1 MKSRILFVDDEPL
14 VLAGLRRSLRRYRD
28 QWDTSYAEGGKEA
41 LIDMERSHF
50 DIVVSDMRM
59 KGMDGY
65 ELLCHVREKY
75 PDTMRIV
82 LSGQT
87 DHETALKSVSVS
99 HQCLSKPCE
108 GDQLRRVLD
117 RACTIRNLCTNDRHR
132 ETLSR
137 MGSLPSIPSLYLE
150 LTEAMANDSASA
162 QEIGGI
168 IEQDIGMSVKIMQIV
183 NSAFFGLSREV
194 SSIRE
199 AVAYLGIGPIRA
211 LALSEGAFS
220 AHQSSDC
227 FTAND
232 LKQEQRHGML
242 VASIARRISPTTEIG
257 EPAFLAGML
266 HDLGVLLL
274 ATQFPDDFKGMQQS
288 IAEATNT
295 VEEETK
301 AFGTTHG
308 RLGAYL
314 LGSWG
319 LPIAVT
325 EAVAFHHDPETVE
338 HEVFDVVTAVHVAN
352 GLLHEKLPPRV
363 LVPQHN
369 SINVEYLKRLGLEN
383 QLTGWRAIANEIIEN
398 SNE

>member
-1 MKSRILFVDDEPL
+1 M
-14 VLAGLRRSLRRYRD
+14 G
-28 QWDTSYAEGGKEA
+28 
-41 LIDMERSHF
+41 DMEKSHF
-50 DIVVSDMRM
+50 DIVVSDIRM
-59 KGMDGY
+59 KDVDGY
-65 ELLCHVREKY
+65 ELLCHVREKH

-99 HQCLSKPCE
+99 HQFLSKPCE

-117 RACTIRNLCTNDRHR
+117 RACTIRNLCTNDKHR
-132 ETLSR
+132 EAISR
-137 MGSLPSIPSLYLE
+137 MGSLPSVPSLYLE
-150 LTEAMANDSASA
+150 LTDAMANDTASA
-162 QEIGGI
+162 QEIGAI
-168 IEQDIGMSVKIMQIV
+168 IEQDIGMSVKLLQIV

-199 AVAYLGIGPIRA
+199 AVTYLGLSPIRA
-211 LALSEGAFS
+211 LALSEGAFA
-220 AHQSSDC
+220 AHESSDC
-227 FTAND
+227 FTLND
-232 LKQEQRHGML
+232 LKEEQRHGML
-242 VASIARRISPTTEIG
+242 VASIAKQISPTPEIG

-274 ATQFPDDFKGMQQS
+274 ATQFPDDFKEMQQS
-288 IAEATNT
+288 IAKATDT

-325 EAVAFHHDPETVE
+325 EAVAFHHDPGTVE
-338 HEVFDVVTAVHVAN
+338 HDEFDVVTAVHVAN
-352 GLLHEKLPPRV
+352 GLLHEQVAPRV
-363 LVPQHN
+363 LVPPQN
-369 SINVEYLKRLGLEN
+369 AINLDYLRRLGLED
-383 QLTGWRAIANEIIEN
+383 QLEGWREIAREIIE
-398 SNE
+398 SSHE